1 MDIRIKRVS
10 LVSGVSLA
18 ERGRRAVVEQAP
30 QLELFAGR
38 VSAKLR
44 TAFLRL
50 YEARRRLA
58 TIGVAV
64 FTVWLFLHVM
74 LGANGMVIYRQK
86 RAEYQGLQ
94 QEIDGLEKENNRYTG
109 QIKALK
115 TDPNTIEKEARE
127 QLHYARPGEVVY
139 VAPPPLPSQAHE
151 TNAARK

>member
-86 RAEYQGLQ
+86 RAEYVNLQ
-94 QEIDGLEKENNRYTG
+94 NEIDSLQNENKRYTD
-109 QIKALK
+109 QIQALK
-115 TDPNTIEKEARE
+115 TDPKAIEKEARE
-127 QLHYARPGEVVY
+127 QLHYTRPGEIVY
-139 VAPPPLPSQAHE
+139 VPPTPAQAPE
-151 TNAARK
+151 TRSAKK

>member
-10 LVSGVSLA
+10 PVSGVSLA

-86 RAEYQGLQ
+86 RAEYVNLQ
-94 QEIDGLEKENNRYTG
+94 NEIDSLQNENKRYTD
-109 QIKALK
+109 QIEALK
-115 TDPNTIEKEARE
+115 TDPKAIEKEARE
-127 QLHYARPGEVVY
+127 QLHYTRPGEIVY
-139 VAPPPLPSQAHE
+139 VPPTPAQAPE
-151 TNAARK
+151 TRSAKK

>member
-10 LVSGVSLA
+10 PVSGVSLA
-18 ERGRRAVVEQAP
+18 ERGRRAGVEQAP
-30 QLELFAGR
+30 QLELLAGR

-86 RAEYQGLQ
+86 RAEYVNLQ
-94 QEIDGLEKENNRYTG
+94 NEIDSLQNENKRYTD
-109 QIKALK
+109 QIQALK
-115 TDPNTIEKEARE
+115 TDPKAIEKEARE
-127 QLHYARPGEVVY
+127 QLHYTRPGEIVY
-139 VAPPPLPSQAHE
+139 VPLPPVQAPD
-151 TNAARK
+151 TRSAKK

>member
-10 LVSGVSLA
+10 PVSGVSLA

-30 QLELFAGR
+30 QLEL
-38 VSAKLR
+38 SAKLR

-86 RAEYQGLQ
+86 RAEYVNLQ
-94 QEIDGLEKENNRYTG
+94 NEIDSLQNENKRYTD
-109 QIKALK
+109 QIQALK
-115 TDPNTIEKEARE
+115 TDPKAIEKEARE
-127 QLHYARPGEVVY
+127 QLHYTRPGEIVY
-139 VAPPPLPSQAHE
+139 VPLPPVQAPD
-151 TNAARK
+151 TRSAKK

>member
-10 LVSGVSLA
+10 PVSGVSLA

-86 RAEYQGLQ
+86 RAEYVNLQ
-94 QEIDGLEKENNRYTG
+94 NEIDSLQNENKRYTD
-109 QIKALK
+109 QIQALK
-115 TDPNTIEKEARE
+115 TDPKAIEKEARE
-127 QLHYARPGEVVY
+127 QLHYTRPGEIVY
-139 VAPPPLPSQAHE
+139 VPPTPAQAPE
-151 TNAARK
+151 TRSAKK